1 MFMIYNQ
8 GHIHNHSNSTENRNS
23 TNNAR
28 SHIDGI
34 DDNNCD
40 IIILFSTY
48 VNDHDD
54 DDADGIDSN
63 YDHASDGNGSGCSE
77 FPNPNGY
84 QV

>member
-1 MFMIYNQ
+1 MIYNQ

-40 IIILFSTY
+40 IIKYI
-48 VNDHDD
+48 
-54 DDADGIDSN
+54 
-63 YDHASDGNGSGCSE
+63 
-77 FPNPNGY
+77 
-84 QV
+84 